1 MWEGGGVCVCVD
13 GEGAVV
19 CGYREGSGVVCV
31 WRGRGVFME
40 GAVCVCGG
48 EVYRI
53 QLNHAH

>member
-31 WRGRGVFME
+31 WRGRC
-40 GAVCVCGG
+40 VCVVG

>member
-1 MWEGGGVCVCVD
+1 MCVCVD